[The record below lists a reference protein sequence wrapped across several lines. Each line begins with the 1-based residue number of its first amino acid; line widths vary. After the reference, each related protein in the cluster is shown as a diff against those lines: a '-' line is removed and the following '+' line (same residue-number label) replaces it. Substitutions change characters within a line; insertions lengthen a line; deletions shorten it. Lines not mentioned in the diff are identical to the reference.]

1 MHWEKKEETV
11 RSPCPFLFWIVT
23 AQALKEIGGQVS
35 SFYLFLSYEIAR
47 HFFAWRYNPKR
58 KDQGKGML
66 EVP

>member
-1 MHWEKKEETV
+1 MSTGHLAPV
-11 RSPCPFLFWIVT
+11 FWIVT